1 MKNADKNILL
11 FASLVQNLGLKDGDL
26 EYLIPNFN
34 KEEYK
39 TRLDSI
45 SFSSQQDVSVL
56 LKELYTT
63 GMKKGWRK

>member
-1 MKNADKNILL
+1 MKSADKNILL

-39 TRLDSI
+39 NKLDAI
-45 SFSSQQDVSVL
+45 GFDKQQDVTAL
-56 LKELYTT
+56 LKDLYST